1 MPEKNKIGKIRIAI
15 LFACVIALI
24 YMVSVFFDGQ
34 NDMKVCFDE
43 FKAVTGITPDSAFAN
58 DDYFFL
64 NLGKDISCDVFWYE
78 GSRFYFMPFPSGT
91 LTLEKY
97 LEGKL

>member
-24 YMVSVFFDGQ
+24 YMVSILFDNQ
-34 NDMKVCFDE
+34 TDMRACFDE

-58 DDYFFL
+58 KDYWVL
-64 NLGKDISCDVFWYE
+64 NFGKNISCDVFWYE
-78 GSRFYFMPFPSGT
+78 GRFFYFMPFASGT
-91 LTLEKY
+91 LTYEKY
-97 LEGKL
+97 QEKKP